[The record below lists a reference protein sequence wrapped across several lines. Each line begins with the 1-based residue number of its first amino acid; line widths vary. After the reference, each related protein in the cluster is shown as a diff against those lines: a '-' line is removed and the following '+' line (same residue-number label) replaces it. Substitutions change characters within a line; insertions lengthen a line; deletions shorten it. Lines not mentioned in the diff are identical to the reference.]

1 MTKSSTYPTLNDGH
15 RASRFGPTGR
25 ACAVALLQFGLMAQ
39 TALAQDLHLPM
50 TSISVEEGQG
60 QTIGT
65 VSSLLDV
72 PLMANDVIPDIMY
85 PTFRLNRLNLQG
97 FDAVSGLHPSVDIKS
112 LHSVAQTV
120 STKGTASQEP
130 TSPTNS
136 SDSSMPSAMTTPVL
150 PNVPSSLQEGPS
162 SQPAATPDAQSSDTV
177 PLEAGKTDQTAG
189 QPADGTSVQTPS
201 NATEQ
206 SGKGADGTPQAQQ
219 TTQKD
224 TGIEQDLSNHRPVL
238 RRSLSVL
245 YTEQRPFL
253 LYAND
258 ASITY
263 LMPNAFNGN
272 PELSRDL
279 RAILEDRAL
288 SRWQEIR
295 DSRANSEL
303 ETGSETSKRPSLVI
317 TGRVEDSFFSED
329 YISLYLEEERSLGDV
344 SSPKTILSFN
354 YTRVDNKAFGLTDLF
369 QGANDKALEAVA
381 QLLTAYIQADI
392 VRQKSIRLGTEVTP
406 QQDAWLK
413 NLQPDLAF
421 LNTFTLVPSRGNGK
435 IAGLRFH
442 FNPGLL
448 GAEAD
453 GSYDVYVP
461 SAIFAPSLAKR
472 FADDF
477 GGEALTISRHYAPGF
492 STASVDLEGL
502 KTDAD
507 IGGEMLLEGE
517 VPDNWC
523 DGFHL
528 SLMEK
533 GSGQIVTEAIVNML
547 PDVPTFGLADNMLR
561 FRAEFSVPGNGGKSG
576 QLVFEPYR
584 IAVEDGRLQPRP
596 GSACQTDREIT
607 LPDPEQDTVSI
618 PVTY

>member
-1 MTKSSTYPTLNDGH
+1 MTKSSKHPTFNDGQG
-15 RASRFGPTGR
+15 ASRFGPVGH
-25 ACAVALLQFGLMAQ
+25 ACALLLFGLMSH
-39 TALAQDLHLPM
+39 TALAQDPRLPV
-50 TSISVEEGQG
+50 TTVSVEANR
-60 QTIGT
+60 TRAI
-65 VSSLLDV
+65 VAPSSILDL
-72 PLMANDVIPDIMY
+72 PLMANDVLPDIMY
-85 PTFRLNRLNLQG
+85 PTFHLNGLNLPG
-97 FDAVSGLHPSVDIKS
+97 FKAISGHHPSIDFTSSNS
-112 LHSVAQTV
+112 LAQNATTQGEAPQDAAAPV
-120 STKGTASQEP
+120 
-130 TSPTNS
+130 NS

-150 PNVPSSLQEGPS
+150 PNVPSSLKEGDP
-162 SQPAATPDAQSSDTV
+162 SQPDNTPDAQPKPTISQDGGKSAQTV
-177 PLEAGKTDQTAG
+177 GKPDE
-189 QPADGTSVQTPS
+189 GTSPTSS
-201 NATEQ
+201 NGASEQ
-206 SGKGADGTPQAQQ
+206 SSKGANVSAPSPQA
-219 TTQKD
+219 TQPNAA
-224 TGIEQDLSNHRPVL
+224 TEQDLSNHRPVL

-253 LYAND
+253 LYASD

-272 PELSRDL
+272 PELSHDL
-279 RAILEDRAL
+279 RTILEDRAL

-295 DSRANSEL
+295 DSRANSE
-303 ETGSETSKRPSLVI
+303 TDAGAETSERPSLVI
-317 TGRVEDSFFSED
+317 TGRVEDSFFSDD
-329 YISLYLEEERSLGDV
+329 YISLYMEEERSLGDV

-354 YTRVDNKAFGLTDLF
+354 YTRDDNKSFGLTDLF

-413 NLQPDLAF
+413 NLQPNLAF
-421 LNTFTLVPSRGNGK
+421 LNTFTLVPSRGSGK

-442 FNPGLL
+442 FDPGLL

-472 FADDF
+472 FAEDF
-477 GGEALTISRHYAPGF
+477 GGEALNTSRHYAPGF

-517 VPDNWC
+517 VPSNWC

-528 SLMEK
+528 SLMDK
-533 GSGQIVTEAIVNML
+533 GSGQIVAEAIVNML

-561 FRAEFSVPGNGGKSG
+561 FRAELSVPGNGGTGG